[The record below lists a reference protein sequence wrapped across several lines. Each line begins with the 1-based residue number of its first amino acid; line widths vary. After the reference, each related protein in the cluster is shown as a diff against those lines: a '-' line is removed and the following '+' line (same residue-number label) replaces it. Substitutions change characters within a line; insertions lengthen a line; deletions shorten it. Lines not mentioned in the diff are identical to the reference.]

1 MKELGFF
8 ITGLLVGTVTA
19 AAVVFALL
27 GNTIRVEVQV
37 PSEYNIGG
45 IPSDFTIRGGVNLT
59 PTPDGSPAPGPGQAA
74 PAPPVRVLPHP

>member
-45 IPSDFTIRGGVNLT
+45 IPSDFTIRGGVNLS
-59 PTPDGSPAPGPGQAA
+59 PTPDGSPAPAPYQVPPGHPYPQ
-74 PAPPVRVLPHP
+74 LPGR